1 MRDTDFEIHLARSGL
16 TLAVPATKS
25 ILEVLQENGVY
36 VPTSCE
42 TGVCGTCLTPILE
55 GAPDHRDDY
64 QMDDEKAANTHIA
77 LCISR
82 ASSGRLVLDL

>member
-1 MRDTDFEIHLARSGL
+1 MSDMAFEIHLARSGL
-16 TLAVPATKS
+16 TLVVPETKS

-42 TGVCGTCLTPILE
+42 TGVCGTCLTPLLD
-55 GAPDHRDDY
+55 GVPDHRDEY

-82 ASSGRLVLDL
+82 AVTDRLVLDL

>member
-1 MRDTDFEIHLARSGL
+1 MSETHFEIHLARSGL
-16 TLAVPATKS
+16 TLEVPATKS

-42 TGVCGTCLTPILE
+42 TGVCGTCLTRLLE
-55 GAPDHRDDY
+55 GVADHRDDY
-64 QMDDEKAANTHIA
+64 QMDDEKAANTYVA

-82 ASSGRLVLDL
+82 AVTDRLVLDL